1 MLHPRQSI
9 LLVVLAG
16 IVGLGSVGCV
26 SQREHDKLQDLYRRS
41 QGQIED
47 LKAQL
52 DEANARLSALQAAAG
67 SDADALAQLAAAR
80 AERDRLAAALA
91 DAERKLREAG
101 RGVALPPDLDAALM
115 RLAAENPDLMTY
127 DPALGMV
134 KFRSDLTFALGS
146 TQVRPQAQAALQKLA
161 GIVSSPAAAGYETRI
176 VGHTDNVPVTNPAN
190 KQKFEDNWG
199 LSAFRAISVMRVLS
213 GAGVPQTS
221 MSVMGYGEQHPVVPN
236 PARGGAEA
244 NRRVEIYLVA
254 SKYSVRAGDAGA
266 AAPEPEPA
274 PVAPV
279 IPESPDMFK

>member
-1 MLHPRQSI
+1 MLHARQSI
-9 LLVVLAG
+9 LLALL
-16 IVGLGSVGCV
+16 VGLVSLGSAGCV

-52 DEANARLSALQAAAG
+52 DEANARIAALQAAAG
-67 SDADALAQLAAAR
+67 ADADALAQLAAAR

-91 DAERKLREAG
+91 EAERKLREAG

-161 GIVSSPAAAGYETRI
+161 TIVNSPAAAGYETRI

-199 LSAFRAISVMRVLS
+199 LSAFRAIAVMRVLS
-213 GAGVPQTS
+213 QAGVPQS
-221 MSVMGYGEQHPVVPN
+221 RMSVMGYGEHHPVVPN

-254 SKYSVRAGDAGA
+254 SKYSAPSGEAA
-266 AAPEPEPA
+266 AAPAPPPPA
-274 PVAPV
+274 PAAP
-279 IPESPDMFK
+279 ETPDMFK